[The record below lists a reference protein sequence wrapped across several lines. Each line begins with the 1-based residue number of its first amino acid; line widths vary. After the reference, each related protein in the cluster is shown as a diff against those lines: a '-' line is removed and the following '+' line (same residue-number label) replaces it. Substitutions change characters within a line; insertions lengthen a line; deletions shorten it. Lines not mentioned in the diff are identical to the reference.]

1 MPAFSVC
8 GDLDVS
14 TAATV
19 RAELTDLLSVPG
31 TDDLIVDLEHMGSL
45 DTVGLGLLVGIHR
58 QAQRGGRRLV
68 LTRVPPRMMRVLAVT
83 RLRRVLAIDEGGPE
97 LVGAVGGASRGS
109 LPIGPARAS

>member
-14 TAATV
+14 TAAIV
-19 RAELTDLLSVPG
+19 RAELTDLLSVAG
-31 TDDLIVDLEHMGSL
+31 TDDLVIDFEHMGSL

-68 LTRVPPRMMRVLAVT
+68 LTRVPPRMMRVLAIT
-83 RLRRVLAIDEGGPE
+83 RLRRVLAIDEGLIE
-97 LVGAVGGASRGS
+97 LVGAADSRQGAS
-109 LPIGPARAS
+109 PIGLITAS